1 MSSIGTSSMQTGN
14 IAQIFEQMSQLVNN
28 STNSIPDAMQQIQTN
43 SNNGMLDPMQMTQLQ
58 MLMQNYMAMIQMYS
72 AIVKDIG
79 DLDKTV
85 TSNIGQ

>member
-1 MSSIGTSSMQTGN
+1 MSSIGASSMQTGN
-14 IAQIFEQMSQLVNN
+14 IAEIFNAMSQMVNN
-28 STNSIPDAMQQIQTN
+28 SSNAIPDAMQQIQSN

-58 MLMQNYMAMIQMYS
+58 MLMQNYMAMIQMWS
-72 AIVKDIG
+72 AVVKDIG